1 LLSEDRPLGPDR
13 RQNKPV
19 AYLAAL
25 IAPEVLLVDGPH
37 NLGVNVVQ
45 LDKLL
50 YAVPLFEVLGEV
62 RNRDT
67 ARRIGRRRSDSK
79 RTASTGKLQVPIM
92 RACVDRVLLIHLPR
106 HRVIS
111 GMIYSHSSS
120 RQ

>member
-1 LLSEDRPLGPDR
+1 MRLEAIAIKVQEAND
-13 RQNKPV
+13 
-19 AYLAAL
+19 AA
-25 IAPEVLLVDGPH
+25 IAIISAKRDTAVIVLD
-37 NLGVNVVQ
+37 
-45 LDKLL
+45 
-50 YAVPLFEVLGEV
+50 AVPLFEVLGEV
-62 RNRDT
+62 GNRDT

-79 RTASTGKLQVPIM
+79 RTASTGKLQMPIM